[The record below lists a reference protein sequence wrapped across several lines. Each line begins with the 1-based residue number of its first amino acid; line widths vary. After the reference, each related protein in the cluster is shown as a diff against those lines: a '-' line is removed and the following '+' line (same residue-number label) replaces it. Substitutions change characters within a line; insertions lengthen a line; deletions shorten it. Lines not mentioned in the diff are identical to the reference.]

1 MEPVI
6 EHPLV
11 EFRRKRNLTRA
22 QAAELLGC
30 TVAMVGHVERGVRSF
45 SPERAKALE
54 EQGKVPAAVLRP
66 DLFAV
71 RACA

>member
-1 MEPVI
+1 MEAVI

-11 EFRRKRNLTRA
+11 EFRRARNLTRA
-22 QAAELLGC
+22 DAAKLLGC

-54 EQGKVPAAVLRP
+54 DEGKVPAAVLRP
-66 DLFAV
+66 DLFGDRPGA
-71 RACA
+71 